1 MTCCPSSRLTRPTRI
16 YIVVSRCLPLIPSPT
31 KAYQMCLVKVH
42 EEPDVVVP
50 YRVASRRRSHYSS
63 YSPPRSA
70 RLSRTIVDERRPPS
84 VVSHHFEKT
93 RVSAVDAP
101 PPKAIPPPQPVP
113 VFVKPP
119 SPPPP
124 PPAPPRPASPPLA
137 HHLVE
142 VSPASS
148 RTSISES
155 DYIVREH
162 EVHRH
167 RATEYSPSRSSV
179 TDHSPRYETCVRPKL
194 HVWLGNMLTR
204 GATQVQ
210 VHRTAGR
217 APVPPASQPLVAVE
231 RAQREQRPA
240 QPLR

>member
-1 MTCCPSSRLTRPTRI
+1 
-16 YIVVSRCLPLIPSPT
+16 
-31 KAYQMCLVKVH
+31 MCLVKVH

-179 TDHSPRYETCVRPKL
+179 TDHSPRYETFRYIEPPDEHRYHQHHNHWSRSSERSASRDRRSRYDDDPRESYRSTRIEVSSSRRP
-194 HVWLGNMLTR
+194 
-204 GATQVQ
+204 
-210 VHRTAGR
+210 
-217 APVPPASQPLVAVE
+217 
-231 RAQREQRPA
+231 REYWR
-240 QPLR
+240 